1 MKSVVILN
9 DQETWTS
16 AEGCSIARVIGEE
29 LTEEQFRDLFK
40 QYGGKLDLWWDEEQT
55 MLCEIVAV
63 IA

>member
-40 QYGGKLDLWWDEEQT
+40 QYGGKADIWWDEEKT